1 MCLVLFSFNKKNMS
15 NRNRKS
21 RKTNAL
27 KQEITLMTLL
37 ANESTSDSRKLLK
50 KYGYTDADNHKDL
63 EIKLAELYT
72 ATPDKVQLEK
82 ELASIHPHKNWILKY
97 YPQKVEVIKETP
109 IVEETLS
116 KVENN
121 SQADGGCG
129 CGCGS
134 SSFDASQ
141 TTNIQR
147 TLNPIDY
154 VAILG
159 VVGIIGLSF
168 YVISKSK

>member
-1 MCLVLFSFNKKNMS
+1 MS

-21 RKTNAL
+21 RQTNAL

-50 KYGYTDADNHKDL
+50 KYGRSDANDHKDL

-97 YPQKVEVIKETP
+97 YPQNIEVVKEEP
-109 IVEETLS
+109 KEEETLA
-116 KVENN
+116 KIENN
-121 SQADGGCG
+121 SQADDCG
-129 CGCGS
+129 CNCGGS
-134 SSFDASQ
+134 SNFDAMPNQNISRPM
-141 TTNIQR
+141 TT
-147 TLNPIDY
+147 IDY

>member
-1 MCLVLFSFNKKNMS
+1 VPCLFFIIQKNMS

-21 RKTNAL
+21 RQTNAL

-50 KYGYTDADNHKDL
+50 KYGWKDADNHKDL

-72 ATPDKVQLEK
+72 NTPDKIQLEK

-97 YPQKVEVIKETP
+97 YPQTIEVIKEEP
-109 IVEETLS
+109 KKEETLATI
-116 KVENN
+116 ENN

-129 CGCGS
+129 CNS
-134 SSFDASQ
+134 NFDAISSQ
-141 TTNIQR
+141 NISRPMTT
-147 TLNPIDY
+147 IDY

-168 YVISKSK
+168 YVISKSNK